1 MKRFNGLLR
10 DIVNEGLVPPSKRRF
25 PTKKEK
31 EQIEILVVELLGEL
45 YQSAAKAGDLDEFK
59 LTSSDKLNIHGEIS
73 KSLSPEV
80 DATNKKMIDDMI
92 KEFEW
97 TVNNGGKVKA
107 LIEDTGVLEI

>member
-10 DIVNEGLVPPSKRRF
+10 DIVNEGIVPPSKRRF

-45 YQSAAKAGDLDEFK
+45 YRDAVEAGDLDEFK
-59 LTSSDKLNIHGEIS
+59 LTGKDKRSIHLEIS

-80 DATNKKMIDDMI
+80 DATNKIMIDNMI

-107 LIEDTGVLEI
+107 LIENTGVLEI